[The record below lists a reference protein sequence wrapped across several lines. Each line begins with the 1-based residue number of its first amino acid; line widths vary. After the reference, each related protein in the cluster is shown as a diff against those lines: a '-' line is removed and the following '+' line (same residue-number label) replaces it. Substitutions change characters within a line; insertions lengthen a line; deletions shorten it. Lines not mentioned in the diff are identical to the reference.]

1 MTSTQ
6 HPAPL
11 HPQGGRAS
19 LGDLARLFLRM
30 SLQAFGGPIAH
41 IAMAEDEVV
50 TRRQWMSRAEYL
62 DIVAAANLIPGPN
75 STETMIHI
83 GYRMQGVRGAIVA
96 GACFI
101 VPAFLITLTLAVL
114 YGTYGTIPQVEA
126 ALWGI
131 QPVILAIIL
140 VAAYRLFP
148 TALNT
153 PALFGLAAIA
163 LLVLATTSI
172 PDVFVYVGAGLLYAL
187 YVLRSA
193 IAALLIPLITPA
205 AQAADGA
212 AAAVSHPSLVEIGA
226 YFLYLGSVLFGSGY
240 VLVAY
245 LQADVVAGFG
255 WLTERQLLDAVAIGQ
270 FTPGPVLTTA
280 AVVGYLASGFPGAL
294 IATFAIFLPSF
305 VLVILTAPLIP
316 RMRRSRFFGAF
327 LSGVNA
333 AVIAGI
339 LWTVWTLLSTAV
351 TPPRASAQAIAVAG
365 IDGVAI
371 VLGIGAAVA
380 LTRFK
385 VNATWLVIAGAAAGF
400 VYWGLLG
407 V

>member
-1 MTSTQ
+1 MTPAAN
-6 HPAPL
+6 PAPL

-30 SLQAFGGPIAH
+30 SAQAFGGPIAH
-41 IAMAEDEVV
+41 LAMIEDEVV
-50 TRRQWMSRAEYL
+50 TRRQWMSRAEFL

-101 VPAFLITLTLAVL
+101 LPAFLITLALAVL

-140 VAAYRLFP
+140 VAAYRLLP

-153 PALFGLAAIA
+153 PILVGLAATA
-163 LLVLATTSI
+163 LLLLAATSI
-172 PDVFVYVGAGLLYAL
+172 PDVFVYVGAGVLHALL
-187 YVLRSA
+187 VLRSTLA
-193 IAALLIPLITPA
+193 VLLMPLLAPA
-205 AQAADGA
+205 AETAEGA
-212 AAAVSHPSLVEIGA
+212 AAAVSNPSLIEVGA
-226 YFLYLGSVLFGSGY
+226 YFLYLGSVLFGTGY
-240 VLVAY
+240 VLLAY

-255 WLTERQLLDAVAIGQ
+255 WLTERQILDAMAIGQ
-270 FTPGPVLTTA
+270 FTPGPVLTA
-280 AVVGYLASGFPGAL
+280 SAVVGYLVAGFPGAV
-294 IATFAIFLPSF
+294 IATTAIFLPSF
-305 VLVILTAPLIP
+305 VLVILTAPWIP
-316 RMRRSRFFGAF
+316 RMRRSRFLGAF

-339 LWTVWTLLSTAV
+339 LWTVWALLSAALTA
-351 TPPRASAQAIAVAG
+351 PQPDSAALTISGVDLVAVSLMLGAG
-365 IDGVAI
+365 F
-371 VLGIGAAVA
+371 A
-380 LTRFK
+380 LTRLK
-385 VNATWLVIAGAAAGF
+385 VSATWLVLAGALIG
-400 VYWGLLG
+400 VGYWALLG
-407 V
+407 L